1 MELLDVG
8 QGSLVHMGKQV
19 PYDTAVGDNEQA
31 FIAGDLFC
39 FIEKR
44 GNALV
49 KHDVILSIGWAK
61 RVQLVLAVFYQ
72 SDVFTV

>member
-1 MELLDVG
+1 G
-8 QGSLVHMGKQV
+8 QGSLLRMGKQV

-31 FIAGDLFC
+31 LIAGDRFGI
-39 FIEKR
+39 IEKR

-49 KHDVILSIGWAK
+49 KHDVILSIGRPK
-61 RVQLVLAVFYQ
+61 RVQLVLAVLYQ